1 MPKIGPLELVLVL
14 AIVLLIFGAGRLP
27 EIGSALGKSIRAFK
41 RSSSDDETGDSK
53 KSKDKEQDSGQNTKA
68 PPKQQ

>member
-27 EIGSALGKSIRAFK
+27 EIGQALGKSIRAFK
-41 RSSSDDETGDSK
+41 KSSSSDEDSEAK
-53 KSKDKEQDSGQNTKA
+53 KSKEQPPTQTPP
-68 PPKQQ
+68 PPK